1 MLIDFVT
8 IQLQKFDAVAK
19 KIIATPEDY
28 LQFESVSDFY
38 KSSWLNDFPQG
49 TTWMATGLDNGAE
62 EFCARIEY
70 RDHYLQI
77 EITEQIKVLYGI
89 NEQKEA

>member
-1 MLIDFVT
+1 MLIDFVA
-8 IQLQKFDAVAK
+8 IQLQKFDALARR
-19 KIIATPEDY
+19 ISTTPEDY

-38 KSSWLNDFPQG
+38 KALWLNDFPKG

-62 EFCARIEY
+62 DFCIRIEY
-70 RDHYLQI
+70 RDRYLQI

-89 NEQKEA
+89 NK